1 MDDRNET
8 TQQRHLQAGYRRDS
22 PRPRH
27 HRRHPLTTSSQETQ
41 IRQGQGQDQRQ
52 GQRQDQEQI
61 PHVAAPIQTTT
72 LHQCI
77 TPYSH
82 LPSHTSDSATSI
94 LIWAATTAFH
104 ILSTLRQG
112 TTQRQEEQAINIH
125 QRRRQATTK
134 IGTAQRL
141 EGSSPAS

>member
-1 MDDRNET
+1 MDDRNAT
-8 TQQRHLQAGYRRDS
+8 TQQRHLQAGYRRDP
-22 PRPRH
+22 PRPSH

-61 PHVAAPIQTTT
+61 LHVATSIQTTT
-72 LHQCI
+72 LHQCVI
-77 TPYSH
+77 PYPH
-82 LPSHTSDSATSI
+82 LPSHTSDSTTSI
-94 LIWAATTAFH
+94 LIWATTTAFH
-104 ILSTLRQG
+104 ILSSLRQG

-125 QRRRQATTK
+125 QRRRKATTE